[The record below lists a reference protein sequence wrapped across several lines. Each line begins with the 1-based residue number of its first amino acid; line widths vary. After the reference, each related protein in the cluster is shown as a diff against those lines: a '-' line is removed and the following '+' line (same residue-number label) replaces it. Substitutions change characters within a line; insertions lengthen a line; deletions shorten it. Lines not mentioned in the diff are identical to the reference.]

1 MVQKKV
7 PWLLKRETK
16 HELVKCTK
24 FLQCLSRESTG
35 EGDQWDSKSQIH
47 TVLVNVSRHCT
58 AACVCLCVFYI
69 CPQAETERWHLT
81 TVLKGRGGRWF
92 PQWAW
97 KAAMFVLHCLQ
108 KWNRHAKKKKKNWK
122 TGTSLSS
129 CLPQARLRP
138 HAFQRETRQG
148 RPLPREEELTTQIGY
163 SPQREAFFF
172 FFFFTGVYR
181 CWNDSAPH
189 QG

>member
-108 KWNRHAKKKKKNWK
+108 KWNRHAKKKKKTEKLGPVWVRVCRK
-122 TGTSLSS
+122 PASDLTLS
-129 CLPQARLRP
+129 
-138 HAFQRETRQG
+138 RERRDKDDHCRG
-148 RPLPREEELTTQIGY
+148 RK
-163 SPQREAFFF
+163 
-172 FFFFTGVYR
+172 
-181 CWNDSAPH
+181 N
-189 QG
+189 